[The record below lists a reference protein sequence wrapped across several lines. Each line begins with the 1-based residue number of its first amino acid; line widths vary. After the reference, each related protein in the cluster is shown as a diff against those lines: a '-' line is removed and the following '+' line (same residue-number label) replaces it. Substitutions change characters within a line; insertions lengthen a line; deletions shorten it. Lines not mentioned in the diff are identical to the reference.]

1 MHEELKA
8 QSRKMWSTGD
18 YAPASRRL
26 EPAAVSL
33 VETLGIGPGM
43 RVLDVAAG
51 HGNCAVAAAR
61 RRATVVATDF
71 SPKMIET
78 GSARTRNANLA
89 VTWQEADA
97 AALPFGDDAFDRV
110 TSTFGAI
117 FAPEQEA
124 VAAEA
129 VRVVRSG
136 GAVGLT
142 AWTPD
147 GLMARLLAIRADA
160 GLPRPPG
167 ASDSFRWGDPAVVAG
182 LFEPL
187 GCAVSTERRQLT
199 FRYPS
204 WEQWRRDSEA
214 HGMSAVARELLP
226 PDAYAEMLARVEA
239 VTAEH
244 DYGKGGSVVFDSDY
258 LEILVTK
265 PA

>member
-8 QSRKMWSTGD
+8 RSRKIWGTGD
-18 YAPASRRL
+18 YGPTSRQL

-43 RVLDVAAG
+43 TVLDVAAG
-51 HGNCAVAAAR
+51 HGNCAVASAR
-61 RRATVVATDF
+61 RGATVVATDF
-71 SPKMIET
+71 SPRMIEV
-78 GSARTRNANLA
+78 GSARTRSAGLGF
-89 VTWQEADA
+89 TWQEADA
-97 AALPFGDDAFDRV
+97 AALPFDDDAFDRV

-117 FAPEQEA
+117 FAPEQET
-124 VAAEA
+124 VAAET
-129 VRVVRSG
+129 VRVVRPG

-147 GLMARLLAIRADA
+147 GLMARLLAIRTDA
-160 GLPRPPG
+160 GLPHAPDAP
-167 ASDSFRWGDPAVVAG
+167 DPFRWGDPAAVAG

-187 GCAVSTERRQLT
+187 GCSVSTQRRSLT

-214 HGMSAVARELLP
+214 HGMSSVARELMA
-226 PDAYAEMLARVEA
+226 PDAYADMRARVEA

-244 DYGKGGSVVFDSDY
+244 DDGEGDTVVYDSDY
-258 LEILVTK
+258 LEIIVTK